1 MYLSNIDKSFFLCYN
16 KLYTIFGFLSIP
28 IFTNNCTILTFFT
41 IMKNELVTTNVP
53 EARIRLKTYTTNTTT
68 RAILSDL
75 HYHDEIELLAITEG
89 ELFCVVSGKAH
100 LCQKGDVLFFSAR
113 IPHSTY
119 VQNSNCS
126 YTLVQFRPEL
136 FLGDSNN
143 TGKYFN
149 RFVRNADLPFAILH
163 NRELY
168 RMIEKALEEEK
179 HQQEAFG
186 LYIKGAVFAIIA
198 LLCREGALST
208 SNSVY
213 SADIKKILPA
223 LSFIDENYAQD
234 ITLDDVAKQQNLNPS
249 YFCRVFKR
257 ASGSSF
263 VDYLN
268 FVRVC
273 KSEKLLAAGEKSIL
287 EVAGDVGFTS
297 LSYFNRIFKRYKNC
311 TPTEYRRAHYE
322 NRA

>member
-1 MYLSNIDKSFFLCYN
+1 
-16 KLYTIFGFLSIP
+16 
-28 IFTNNCTILTFFT
+28 
-41 IMKNELVTTNVP
+41 MKNELITNNIP
-53 EARIRLKTYTTNTTT
+53 SAHIHLKTH
-68 RAILSDL
+68 RSDQILTKIHSEL

-89 ELFCVVSGKAH
+89 ELFCVVSGKPYR
-100 LCQKGDVLFFSAR
+100 CRQGDVLFFSAR
-113 IPHSTY
+113 IPHATY
-119 VQNSNCS
+119 VENSTCA
-126 YTLVQFRPEL
+126 YTLVQFRSEH

-168 RMIEKALEEEK
+168 QMIEKAREEEEK
-179 HQQEAFG
+179 QNEAFG
-186 LYIKGAVFAIIA
+186 LYIKGAIFAIIA
-198 LLCREGALST
+198 LLCREGALSA
-208 SNSVY
+208 SNSDY

-223 LSFIDENYAQD
+223 LSYIDENYAQN
-234 ITLDDVAKQQNLNPS
+234 ITLEDVAKQQNLNPS

-273 KSEKLLAAGEKSIL
+273 KSEKLLAVSEKSIQ

-311 TPTEYRRAHYE
+311 TPTEYRRANYE
-322 NRA
+322 TR

>member
-1 MYLSNIDKSFFLCYN
+1 MYDFDFL
-16 KLYTIFGFLSIP
+16 
-28 IFTNNCTILTFFT
+28 T
-41 IMKNELVTTNVP
+41 IMKNELITTNVP
-53 EARIRLKTYTTNTTT
+53 GAGVRLKTHKSEK
-68 RAILSDL
+68 IESSVHSDL

-89 ELFCVVSGKAH
+89 ELFCVVSGKSYR
-100 LCQKGDVLFFSAR
+100 CQKGDILFFSAR

-119 VQNSNCS
+119 VENSACS
-126 YTLVQFRPEL
+126 YTLIQFRSEH

-149 RFVRNADLPFAILH
+149 RFVRNADLPFAVLH
-163 NRELY
+163 SEELY
-168 RMIEKALEEEK
+168 HLIKRASEEK
-179 HQQEAFG
+179 EAQKEGFD
-186 LYIKGAVFAIIA
+186 LYIKGAIFAIIA

-208 SNSVY
+208 SNSAY

-223 LSFIDENYAQD
+223 LSYIDENYAKD
-234 ITLDDVAKQQNLNPS
+234 ITLDDVAKLQNLNPS

-268 FVRVC
+268 FVRIC
-273 KSEKLLAAGEKSIL
+273 KSEKMVALGEKSIL
-287 EVAGDVGFTS
+287 EIAGDVGFTS

-311 TPTEYRRAHYE
+311 TPTEYRRANYE
-322 NRA
+322 NRPKS